1 MNLAKFIEDRSGK
14 PSSDRLWYHIAYAA
28 STSVVIMVGMRIAE
42 DPPPEKQHAFTV
54 MMTMYLAIVA
64 GSKFASKVVQ
74 AVITL
79 KGGKDADK
87 QDKKEAV

>member
-1 MNLAKFIEDRSGK
+1 
-14 PSSDRLWYHIAYAA
+14 
-28 STSVVIMVGMRIAE
+28 
-42 DPPPEKQHAFTV
+42 